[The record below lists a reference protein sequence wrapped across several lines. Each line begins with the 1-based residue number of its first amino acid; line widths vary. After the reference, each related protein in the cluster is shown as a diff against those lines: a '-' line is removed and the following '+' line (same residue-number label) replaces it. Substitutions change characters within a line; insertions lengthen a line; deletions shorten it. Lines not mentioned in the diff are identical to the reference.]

1 MTDRK
6 KKLSQIH
13 IDMALQ
19 LAPRL
24 AEPGVST
31 EMVATYLGTA
41 AQLLKARKDPAVLET
56 LIEQAAEL
64 PATEAAG
71 LLADFL
77 EQFKS
82 WNTLSLGS
90 LKLPGMEAPP
100 KKEKGKPSSQASSSP
115 S

>member
-1 MTDRK
+1 MTIQK

-13 IDMALQ
+13 MDMALQ

-24 AEPGVST
+24 AESGVST
-31 EMVATYLGTA
+31 EMVATYLATA
-41 AQLLKARKDPAVLET
+41 AQLLKARKEPAVLET
-56 LIEQAAEL
+56 LIDQAAEI

-71 LLADFL
+71 LLADFF

-90 LKLPGMEAPP
+90 LKLPGMEAPV
-100 KKEKGKPSSQASSSP
+100 KTAKNRPSSQASSSP
-115 S
+115 N